1 MSTVQ
6 LLFSLKHYEG
16 DERIKKF
23 ILDLISPSEDGQEKN
38 YKNHSGLSA
47 PVPRGRKGRKAK
59 KDVARKAQ
67 FEEDLTKLDID
78 VDAIL
83 VDDGYK
89 KHLVRQSNK

>member
-1 MSTVQ
+1 
-6 LLFSLKHYEG
+6 
-16 DERIKKF
+16 
-23 ILDLISPSEDGQEKN
+23 
-38 YKNHSGLSA
+38 LSA

-59 KDVARKAQ
+59 DVARKAQ
-67 FEEDLTKLDID
+67 FEEDMTKIDID

>member
-1 MSTVQ
+1 
-6 LLFSLKHYEG
+6 
-16 DERIKKF
+16 
-23 ILDLISPSEDGQEKN
+23 
-38 YKNHSGLSA
+38 LSA

-78 VDAIL
+78 VDTIL

>member
-1 MSTVQ
+1 
-6 LLFSLKHYEG
+6 
-16 DERIKKF
+16 
-23 ILDLISPSEDGQEKN
+23 
-38 YKNHSGLSA
+38 
-47 PVPRGRKGRKAK
+47 VPRGRKGRKAK